1 MSETFHNEV
10 ITFNL
15 PFGILCPKS
24 DVRVPVVIVE
34 DIGIIEVLIQVQVL
48 IEFAQGNDGVA
59 VGVVEGVIEVNE

>member
-1 MSETFHNEV
+1 MSETFHDEV

-15 PFGILCPKS
+15 SFGILCPKS

-48 IEFAQGNDGVA
+48 IEFAQGNDGIA